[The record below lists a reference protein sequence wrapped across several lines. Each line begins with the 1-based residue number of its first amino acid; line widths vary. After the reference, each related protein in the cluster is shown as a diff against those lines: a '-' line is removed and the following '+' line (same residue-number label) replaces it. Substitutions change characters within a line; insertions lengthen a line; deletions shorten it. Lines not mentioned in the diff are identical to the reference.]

1 MSPISKIKLVK
12 QTTRYL
18 FAQSYIAGM
27 KWMPAILFISL
38 LYCSAAFSQQTI
50 KGRVIAATSGA
61 PVAGSS
67 VFISNTSKGT
77 TADKE
82 GRFEITNVPFGK
94 HELVVSSI
102 GYETNVFSFS
112 SDQLPLQLRVELTLK
127 VKELQNVTVEPSVE
141 EGWDK
146 WGKLF
151 TDNFVGQTPNA
162 LNCKIKNE
170 KAIRFRFFKK
180 SNRVIAYSDEPVI
193 LQNKAL
199 GYIISYQLEEFEVN
213 FKTGATLFAGYPL
226 FEDIDKSGKG
236 RQQRWQ
242 RNRDKAY
249 YGSMMHFM
257 YCLYHDSLQEQGFEV
272 RRMRKEP
279 NTEKQRVKAVYRRTR
294 VVKTGLNG
302 VSVITSNKDSLLAS
316 STDSVEY
323 YERILQQDDYKEI
336 YGREILKADSIVL
349 ETNPNYKSIFF
360 TDYLYITYKNEIE
373 DEAYILFH
381 RERRSRTYQ
390 RSYITLANQ
399 NPIVIDKNG
408 NYYPPQ
414 EVFSMAYWGWSEKMA
429 DFLPIDYKP
438 GSDK

>member
-1 MSPISKIKLVK
+1 MIDAV
-12 QTTRYL
+12 
-18 FAQSYIAGM
+18 
-27 KWMPAILFISL
+27 
-38 LYCSAAFSQQTI
+38 
-50 KGRVIAATSGA
+50 SGA

-82 GRFEITNVPFGK
+82 GQFEITNVPFGK
-94 HELVVSSI
+94 HELVISSI

-112 SDQLPLQLRVELTLK
+112 SDQLPLKVKVELTLK

-151 TDNFVGQTPNA
+151 TDNFIGQTPNA
-162 LNCKIKNE
+162 LHCKIKNE

-180 SNRVIAYSDEPVI
+180 SNRVIAYADEPVI
-193 LQNKAL
+193 VENKAL
-199 GYIISYQLEEFEVN
+199 GYIINYQLEEFEVN
-213 FKTGATLFAGYPL
+213 FKTRATVFSGYPL
-226 FEDIDKSGKG
+226 FEDIDKNRKG
-236 RQQRWQ
+236 LQQKWE

-257 YCLYHDSLQEQGFEV
+257 YCLYHDSMQEQGFEV

-279 NTEKQRVKAVYRRTR
+279 NTEKERVKSVYRRTR
-294 VVKTGLNG
+294 MVKITPNG
-302 VSVITSNKDSLLAS
+302 TSSVITSHNDSLLAS
-316 STDSVEY
+316 SPDSVKY

-336 YGREILKADSIVL
+336 YGRELLKADSLVL
-349 ETNPNYKSIFF
+349 ETAPNYKSIFF
-360 TDYLYITYKNEIE
+360 TDYLYITYKKEIE
-373 DEAYILFH
+373 DEEYLLFH
-381 RERRSRTYQ
+381 REKRSRTFQ

-399 NPIVIDKNG
+399 NPIVIDVNG

-438 GSDK
+438 GNNK